1 MPDISQGLQLP
12 ERVRRSL
19 AAAVHDNGVQARI
32 ISAQGRASMRP
43 PQAHLVVAAPAQGL
57 DRIRGSVS
65 IVRRL
70 EFYKTFHGP
79 VVRLA
84 FTVYPEDGEALSAGT
99 VLNISQVSGDTVLA
113 GLGRQKEIHIH
124 FYQVTEGEDLEYVF
138 SKRLGNAPEQRADA
152 QKILKMAREAYQETA
167 ENRRSFRRALAL
179 AERQFEL
186 PVPPPTANPGV

>member
-19 AAAVHDNGVQARI
+19 AAAVHDNGLQARI
-32 ISAQGRASMRP
+32 ISTQGRASMRP

-57 DRIRGSVS
+57 DHIRGSVS

-70 EFYKTFHGP
+70 EFYKTFYGP

-99 VLNISQVSGDTVLA
+99 ILNISQVSGDTALA
-113 GLGRQKEIHIH
+113 GLGKQKEIHIH

-138 SKRLGNAPEQRADA
+138 SKKLGNAPGQRADA

-186 PVPPPTANPGV
+186 PVPPPTANTGV